1 MFRRHHAG
9 VAAGR
14 ARAGELA
21 VLFQME
27 TSLYLQAG
35 RRALSSSMSAMYRE
49 MKLRRGS
56 ADFMGNIVTDLGP
69 INVLRLFTW
78 LSPALARRKPHAIV
92 MRGEDGVGLR
102 LHVSSVYVHSDA
114 QRILGFEKK
123 KKRTNSIHFTQP
135 DLWAGSMQ
143 GVPWL

>member
-1 MFRRHHAG
+1 MQEL
-9 VAAGR
+9 AAGR

-27 TSLYLQAG
+27 TSLYLQAA
-35 RRALSSSMSAMYRE
+35 RRALLSSMSAIHGE

-56 ADFMGNIVTDLGP
+56 ADFMENIVTDPGP

-78 LSPALARRKPHAIV
+78 LSPALACQKPHAIV
-92 MRGEDGVGLR
+92 MRGEDGAGLR
-102 LHVSSVYVHSDA
+102 LPVSSVYVHSDP
-114 QRILGFEKK
+114 QRILGFEKYK
-123 KKRTNSIHFTQP
+123 KKERNSICFTQP